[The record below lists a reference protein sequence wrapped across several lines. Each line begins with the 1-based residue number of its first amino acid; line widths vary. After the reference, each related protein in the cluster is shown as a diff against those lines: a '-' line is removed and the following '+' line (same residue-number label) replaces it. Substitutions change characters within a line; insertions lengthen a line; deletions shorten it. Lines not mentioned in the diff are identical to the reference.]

1 MSSPIDL
8 KEVIMKITIL
18 MKFMQ
23 YLLTQVC
30 RANLC
35 VLAVGTSSP
44 IHMEQPL
51 FVVLFAMQSQLYL
64 LLVYVLFLFSLL
76 IQTNV
81 YIMSSQD

>member
-1 MSSPIDL
+1 MSTPIVL

-18 MKFMQ
+18 MKLQ

-51 FVVLFAMQSQLYL
+51 FAVLFAMQSQLYL

-76 IQTNV
+76 IQINV
-81 YIMSSQD
+81 YIISSQD